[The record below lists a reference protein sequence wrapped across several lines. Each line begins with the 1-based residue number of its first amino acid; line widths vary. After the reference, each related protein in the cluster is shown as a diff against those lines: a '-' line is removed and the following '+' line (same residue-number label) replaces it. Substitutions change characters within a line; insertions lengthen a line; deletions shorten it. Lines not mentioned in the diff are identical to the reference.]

1 MGTLVGV
8 TLYARSAAEAR
19 AGFSAAYGRIAALN
33 AMLSDYLADSEV
45 SLLGVTPRRVSAEL
59 YRVLQFARGVSE
71 ASGGAFDVTVGPLT
85 RLWRQRLPLSAEV
98 RELVNWRELHLEGGL
113 VWLGRAGMR
122 VDLGAIGKGFAADEA
137 LRVLRGMGLSRALV
151 AASGDI
157 VCGDAPPGRG
167 GGRCRRGGG
176 WCCGGRRCR
185 RRGIVRSFL
194 SRRGGGIRTFWTRG
208 GGSVERCG
216 GGIGGGEGRYDGGCV
231 GDDGEGD
238 GGGGGWSGVGAVSG
252 IGRRPKVIVCDT
264 VSGGGG

>member
-157 VCGDAPPGRG
+157 VCGDAPPGARG
-167 GGRCRRGGG
+167 
-176 WCCGGRRCR
+176 WAVSAGGRRLVLR
-185 RRGIVRSFL
+185 RAAVSTSGDSTQFFAAEGRRYSHILDPRRGEALSDVVEVSVVARDGMTADALATTVRVM
-194 SRRGGGIRTFWTRG
+194 G
-208 GGSVERCG
+208 VEAAG
-216 GGIGGGEGRYDGGCV
+216 AVLGRYRASVV
-231 GDDGEGD
+231 G
-238 GGGGGWSGVGAVSG
+238 
-252 IGRRPKVIVCDT
+252 PK
-264 VSGGGG
+264 